1 MHKNYKTPQEI
12 TEIIK
17 ELMQKKGVSQSELA
31 NRTHYVRST
40 VSKQLKDGITNI
52 ETIRQYAEALHV
64 PVTSIIKT
72 DQGQEWE
79 IIATNDFLQVDI
91 GIKKRGTTEESCT
104 QENN

>member
-12 TEIIK
+12 AEMIK

-31 NRTHYVRST
+31 SRTHYVRST

-52 ETIRQYAEALHV
+52 ETIRQYAEALYV
-64 PVTSIIKT
+64 PVTSIIDT
-72 DQGQEWE
+72 DQEWE

-91 GIKKRGTTEESCT
+91 GIKKKGTTEESCT

>member
-12 TEIIK
+12 AEMIK

-31 NRTHYVRST
+31 SRTHYVRST

-64 PVTSIIKT
+64 PVTSIIDT
-72 DQGQEWE
+72 DQEWE

-91 GIKKRGTTEESCT
+91 GIKKKGTTEESCT